1 MNSNISEK
9 NQTLNPADEDLNQR
23 KPNLELKSL
32 LQKAKEQFESDKELK
47 LTSSEPYRMPDINPE
62 KAEKL
67 NPQDQLT
74 LALEIKQYEEEI
86 KKVKEEI
93 KEVKKEEPQLEM

>member
-9 NQTLNPADEDLNQR
+9 NHSLNPTEEDLNQR
-23 KPNLELKSL
+23 KPNIELKSL

-47 LTSSEPYRMPDINPE
+47 LTDSEPYRMSEINPE
-62 KAEKL
+62 KVEKL

-93 KEVKKEEPQLEM
+93 KEVKKEEPQLEA